1 MRWLQNR
8 AGANAGN
15 ACRERRN
22 IRCRPKVWS
31 TQIQTGNPD
40 RKPRAKMGLTCGAPY
55 CRIRESSNPNSIP
68 LFDIMNIEHKL
79 ANRQRGAVDC
89 APRRRRLA
97 TASAVHLWSL
107 AGQTASISRRARRRR
122 ATVSTVD
129 LRSVQR
135 QTASISRRAS
145 RRPFTVSTVVLRSVD
160 AKPRRSRAAPAAKVL
175 PESANLRPKRPI
187 VADGAPI
194 KYTKNTDCLLHHADA
209 GEGHRVFSGGA
220 PGRIGQSPVVFGLT
234 CLSPAG
240 SGHTRHF
247 LPDSCSCDILI
258 RSCHDPADWGRRSPN
273 HP

>member
-31 TQIQTGNPD
+31 TQIQTGKPD

-68 LFDIMNIEHKL
+68 LFDIMNIEPKL

-129 LRSVQR
+129 LRSVRAQTTSISRVVSRRRRATVSTVDLRSVQR
-135 QTASISRRAS
+135 QTASISRRARR
-145 RRPFTVSTVVLRSVD
+145 RRPTASTVDLRSVRAQTTSISRRARRRRPTASTVDLRSVQRQTTSMSRKPD
-160 AKPRRSRAAPAAKVL
+160 A
-175 PESANLRPKRPI
+175 
-187 VADGAPI
+187 ADGVCWERNDQVEAL
-194 KYTKNTDCLLHHADA
+194 TS
-209 GEGHRVFSGGA
+209 VF
-220 PGRIGQSPVVFGLT
+220 
-234 CLSPAG
+234 
-240 SGHTRHF
+240 
-247 LPDSCSCDILI
+247 
-258 RSCHDPADWGRRSPN
+258 
-273 HP
+273 